1 MGSLTY
7 LFFLPTDHLTKAD
20 LRKLC
25 RECGL
30 PVAKRSTKAEM
41 LHAYIVWEED
51 RWAEREAAR
60 NQMTKYP
67 SEEEEDDSDEE
78 RDPVKKEWLMAQ
90 ARWMEELDEFIERA
104 EAASLLALEEEKIAA
119 QELSCKELK
128 LEAGR
133 AESSSDG
140 GSKNLASSTAEEG
153 HKPRDVVPNLKKG
166 VDTPQAV
173 QGYEV
178 VPVMHRVPEK
188 NWGTGTGS
196 HIPTG
201 GRDTLLTLAESDRE
215 KGSPLVDVLDI
226 ECRDIPEE
234 FGLSVRDRQKLSHQ
248 SQEGDVECFSK
259 AELLGGWVKGTVVN
273 TCEGQSDVIA
283 GEHMSGPYFPE
294 LRQHQVECEF
304 SDPRELTVE
313 ADFWV
318 STRESEEAFG
328 GAPEG
333 SGLGGSRPSEVG
345 EDCSVP
351 GRSQSLT
358 CTVGPPFEG
367 SPAVSEELG
376 GMTVDS
382 IPTVLVSGSTT
393 PSEGVQKSRH
403 RVERGWQTPVEDL
416 ESQGSALRAE
426 PPRNDPGETVSGL
439 GETQTLPDGQRS
451 GDLHQPD
458 SCVALGDGVSLVG
471 GESAPQEVLACQAK
485 IQPQGGD
492 SGLDNRVQRLNF
504 DLVGGRCAPQK
515 VLECQAMAQPQ
526 GGDSG
531 LAYQVKRSNS
541 DLVGGRCAPQKV
553 LACQAVVQPQC
564 VDSGLDGQVQR
575 LNSDLVGGRCASQKV
590 LGCQAI
596 AQPQGGDS
604 GLANPVQRSIS
615 DLVGGR
621 CAPQK
626 VLVYQAMVQPQGGD
640 PGLENQ
646 AQRVTSDLVGG
657 RCAPQK
663 ALVYQAVV
671 PPQDGDPR
679 LENQVQR

>member
-1 MGSLTY
+1 MRLLTY
-7 LFFLPTDHLTKAD
+7 SLFVPTDHLTKAD
-20 LRKLC
+20 LRRLC
-25 RECGL
+25 RKWGL
-30 PVAKRSTKAEM
+30 PVSRKSTKMEM
-41 LHAYIVWEED
+41 LHAYVV
-51 RWAEREAAR
+51 WAEREAEK

-67 SEEEEDDSDEE
+67 SDEEGDYSNEEDDDSDEE
-78 RDPVKKEWLMAQ
+78 RDPVRAEWLR
-90 ARWMEELDEFIERA
+90 ARERWVEELDEFLERA
-104 EAASLLALEEEKIAA
+104 EGTSLLALEEEKIAA

-166 VDTPQAV
+166 VDTPQVV
-173 QGYEV
+173 QEYEV

-188 NWGTGTGS
+188 DWGTGNWHTGS

-234 FGLSVRDRQKLSHQ
+234 YGLSVRDRQILSHQ
-248 SQEGDVECFSK
+248 SQEGDIECFSK

-333 SGLGGSRPSEVG
+333 SGLRGSRPSEVG

-451 GDLHQPD
+451 GDLRQPD

-471 GESAPQEVLACQAK
+471 GESAPQEVL
-485 IQPQGGD
+485 
-492 SGLDNRVQRLNF
+492 
-504 DLVGGRCAPQK
+504 
-515 VLECQAMAQPQ
+515 ECQAMVQPQ

-541 DLVGGRCAPQKV
+541 DRVGGRCASQEV
-553 LACQAVVQPQC
+553 LLCQAIVQPQG

-575 LNSDLVGGRCASQKV
+575 LNSDLVGGRCA
-590 LGCQAI
+590 
-596 AQPQGGDS
+596 
-604 GLANPVQRSIS
+604 
-615 DLVGGR
+615 
-621 CAPQK
+621 PQK
-626 VLVYQAMVQPQGGD
+626 VLA
-640 PGLENQ
+640 
-646 AQRVTSDLVGG
+646 
-657 RCAPQK
+657 C
-663 ALVYQAVV
+663 
-671 PPQDGDPR
+671 
-679 LENQVQR
+679 